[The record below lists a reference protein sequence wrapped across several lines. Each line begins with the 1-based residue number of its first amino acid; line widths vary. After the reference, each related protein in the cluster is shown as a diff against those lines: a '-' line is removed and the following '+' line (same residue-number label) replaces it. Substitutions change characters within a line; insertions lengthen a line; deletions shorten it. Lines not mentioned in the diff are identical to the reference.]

1 MKKFKLFAAAFL
13 ASSLVLS
20 GCNLLMPKKGGKGSS
35 SGTPTD
41 TSGSGSQSGDTVAVT
56 GVSLN
61 KSSLSLKVNAS
72 ETLTATV
79 NPSNAT
85 NKDVT
90 WESSNTSVATVSNGT
105 VKGIAKGSATITVK
119 TSDGNFTATCSV
131 TVSENTPAV
140 TDWTAAQKQ
149 VMTEHLNGVVLPFI
163 SNGTWNWYWDSDYS
177 CVSGEGASVT
187 VAQAKAVYD
196 SNNAW
201 TYEGYDE
208 QYESYAFSHVIDEQY
223 YVIATIYEMSSS
235 IPCEVDGYLY
245 EFGSQT
251 TDTDWNSTV
260 KEALIATLGEA
271 IPFYPFGSNYTYY
284 QYNDLAIGIF
294 DEYSTDLTAEYVTEL
309 KKAGSG
315 YTYQGTDTD
324 TGSEVFSKTKTD
336 GGVIT
341 LAVYFDEDYG
351 NCVDAVLT
359 PASTEVSS
367 WSDIT
372 PIAEFETHAGIS
384 IPSFSSSAYSYY
396 VHNDTLHIEGVA
408 SSDLSSAYST
418 ALSGI
423 ARLIVNEENGSA
435 SDWEEKISFV
445 YYPDGQEDEETGEIT
460 TVEKFVLEIK
470 KSEQTSTFTEQW
482 PSSLV
487 SEYIAEFIETSV
499 EVPAIADN
507 TTGYKVRTYVV
518 SYEDA
523 YEYYV
528 EYYEYISELM
538 EELSGE
544 GYTDEEIAEYAAEA
558 AASESGLFVSLV
570 DTNSDL
576 EATYNAL
583 FDENVWTKEV
593 QQTTDEETGE
603 VTATYTY
610 WTEEESGLTLCVY
623 VSGGIFYVQVM
634 LYDGGV
640 TPVGDGDILSA
651 ETLGI
656 DGKTVYKEYAYAG
669 ESGVNY
675 SVQCAGGSNN
685 EVIQIRSKNGT
696 SGIVGGLAS
705 LHCVGI
711 VFTFGDQDTLTGKQ
725 VDIYAS
731 NTAFDIGDMY
741 DSSVECVG
749 SVTVNADEPQTYTF
763 TDNYSFIG
771 IRSNNGA
778 LYIQSLEIVWA

>member
-20 GCNLLMPKKGGKGSS
+20 GCNLLTPKKGGKGSS

-61 KSSLSLKVNAS
+61 KNSLSLKVNAS

-90 WESSNTSVATVSNGT
+90 WESSNTAIATVSNGT
-105 VKGIAKGSATITVK
+105 VKGVAKGSAKITVK
-119 TSDGNFTATCSV
+119 TSDGNFTATCNV
-131 TVSENTPAV
+131 TVSENTPAA
-140 TDWTAAQKQ
+140 TDWTDADKK
-149 VMTEHLNGVVLPFI
+149 VMTDNLSGLVLPFI
-163 SNGTWNWYWDSDYS
+163 SSGSWKWYWDSTYS
-177 CVSGEGASVT
+177 CVSGEGSNTT
-187 VAQAKAVYD
+187 VAVAKDVYD
-196 SNNAW
+196 KASGW
-201 TYEGYDE
+201 KYDGYDE
-208 QYESYAFSHVIDEQY
+208 IYESYGYSYEIDDEY
-223 YVIATIYEMSSS
+223 YVEVNIYKMSDS
-235 IPCEVDGYLY
+235 IPCEVDGYLREY
-245 EFGSQT
+245 GSQT
-251 TDTDWNSTV
+251 TDTDWNDTV

-271 IPFYPFGSNYTYY
+271 IPFYPFGANYTYY
-284 QYNDLAIGIF
+284 QYSNLSIGIF

-351 NCVDAVLT
+351 NSVDAVLT

-408 SSDLSSAYST
+408 SSDLSASY
-418 ALSGI
+418 
-423 ARLIVNEENGSA
+423 SA
-435 SDWEEKISFV
+435 SLQAISRLTVDEESGKANDWEEKISFV
-445 YYPDGQEDEETGEIT
+445 YAPDGQVDEESGEIT
-460 TVEKFVLEIK
+460 TVEKFVLEIT

-507 TTGYKVRTYVV
+507 TTGFKVRTYVV

-523 YEYYV
+523 YEDYV
-528 EYYEYISELM
+528 EYYEY
-538 EELSGE
+538 LSGMMELIGQE
-544 GYTDEEIAEYAAEA
+544 GFTDEEIAQLAADA
-558 AASESGLFVSLV
+558 AASEAGLFVSLV

-583 FDENVWTKEV
+583 FDENVWTKDV
-593 QQTTDEETGE
+593 QQITDEETGE

-623 VSGGIFYVQVM
+623 VSGGVFYVQVM
-634 LYDGGV
+634 LYEEVVPTGSGEVSVTMSEYATANSWTNASQHLSFDLDDVISVECSEGVDNGKYYSSDGEWRIYQSQGGTFTISAASGHTIETVTVTYNVKNGGV
-640 TPVGDGDILSA
+640 MLNGTTQVPSGTTVNVNASSITFSA
-651 ETLGI
+651 
-656 DGKTVYKEYAYAG
+656 
-669 ESGVNY
+669 
-675 SVQCAGGSNN
+675 GSTT
-685 EVIQIRSKNGT
+685 GT
-696 SGIVGGLAS
+696 SGQVK
-705 LHCVGI
+705 VTGI
-711 VFTFGDQDTLTGKQ
+711 T
-725 VDIYAS
+725 
-731 NTAFDIGDMY
+731 
-741 DSSVECVG
+741 
-749 SVTVNADEPQTYTF
+749 VTYN
-763 TDNYSFIG
+763 
-771 IRSNNGA
+771 
-778 LYIQSLEIVWA
+778 